1 MRQIW
6 NTPGGVHPPDNKE
19 QSLTKN
25 IGHLPLP
32 EKLILPLTQHAG
44 TAAKTCVVV
53 GEKVLKGQKLA
64 SASAGISAAVH
75 APSSGW
81 ITAIEE
87 RSVAHPSGMSAVCIE
102 ITCDGEDRWIERV
115 SYPNYQQASAMQL
128 RDLIADAGIAG
139 LGGAGFP
146 SAIKLDSGTK
156 KPIDTLIINATE
168 CEPYITADDILIRE
182 RADQIIQ
189 GIDIVSHLL
198 GKPKTILIGIENNK
212 PEAIA
217 ALNQHCQG
225 TGIEVVYFPTKYP
238 SGGEKQLI
246 YILTGKE
253 VPSGQLPADL
263 GMVCLNSG
271 TAFAIKRAVIDGE
284 PLISRITTLA
294 GEACGV
300 NRNYEILIGT
310 PVSHLLQ
317 HNNFNQ
323 ALCSRLI
330 MGGPMMGFSLASS
343 EVPLI
348 KTSTCILAPS
358 HTEIPDDEP
367 PQPCI
372 RCGLCSEACPASLLP
387 QQLYWYSRAKD
398 HERLQSHNLFDCI
411 ECGACSY
418 VCPSNIPLV
427 QYYRSSKGDITN
439 ALAAKATAAISRERF
454 EFRQVRLEKADIAR
468 ESKREARRLN
478 TEQAKKMS
486 PSTTQSTGSSA
497 ADIIKAAQLRGITKQ
512 ASPEQQKA
520 KLQRTLLA
528 AQMRLEEAQ
537 QRLVQVTNKG
547 SADQQAQQLAS
558 VEAARRKVEQTTQR
572 LTEVSH

>member
-6 NTPGGVHPPDNKE
+6 NTPGGVNPPDNKE

-32 EKLILPLTQHAG
+32 KKLILPLTQHAG

-212 PEAIA
+212 PEAID

-253 VPSGQLPADL
+253 VPLS
-263 GMVCLNSG
+263 
-271 TAFAIKRAVIDGE
+271 
-284 PLISRITTLA
+284 LIHI
-294 GEACGV
+294 
-300 NRNYEILIGT
+300 
-310 PVSHLLQ
+310 
-317 HNNFNQ
+317 
-323 ALCSRLI
+323 
-330 MGGPMMGFSLASS
+330 
-343 EVPLI
+343 
-348 KTSTCILAPS
+348 
-358 HTEIPDDEP
+358 
-367 PQPCI
+367 
-372 RCGLCSEACPASLLP
+372 
-387 QQLYWYSRAKD
+387 
-398 HERLQSHNLFDCI
+398 
-411 ECGACSY
+411 
-418 VCPSNIPLV
+418 
-427 QYYRSSKGDITN
+427 
-439 ALAAKATAAISRERF
+439 
-454 EFRQVRLEKADIAR
+454 
-468 ESKREARRLN
+468 
-478 TEQAKKMS
+478 
-486 PSTTQSTGSSA
+486 
-497 ADIIKAAQLRGITKQ
+497 
-512 ASPEQQKA
+512 
-520 KLQRTLLA
+520 
-528 AQMRLEEAQ
+528 
-537 QRLVQVTNKG
+537 
-547 SADQQAQQLAS
+547 
-558 VEAARRKVEQTTQR
+558 
-572 LTEVSH
+572 

>member
-6 NTPGGVHPPDNKE
+6 NTPGGVNPPDNKE

-32 EKLILPLTQHAG
+32 KKLILPLTQHAG

-87 RSVAHPSGMSAVCIE
+87 RSVAHPSGMSATCIE

-253 VPSGQLPADL
+253 IPSGHLPADL
-263 GMVCLNSG
+263 GIVCLNSS
-271 TAFAIKRAVIDGE
+271 TVFAIKRAVIDGE

-294 GEACGV
+294 GEACDI

-310 PVSHLLQ
+310 PVSHLLAQ
-317 HNNFNQ
+317 NAFHPE
-323 ALCSRLI
+323 LCSRLI
-330 MGGPMMGFSLASS
+330 MGGPMMGFSLTSS
-343 EVPLI
+343 DVPLV
-348 KTSTCILAPS
+348 KSSTCILAPS
-358 HTEIPDDEP
+358 HTEIPDNDP
-367 PQPCI
+367 VQACI
-372 RCGLCSEACPASLLP
+372 RCGLCAEACPASLLP
-387 QQLYWYSRAKD
+387 QQLYWYARADD
-398 HERLQSHNLFDCI
+398 HERLQAHNLFDCI

-427 QYYRSSKGDITN
+427 QHYRSSKADIVN
-439 ALAAKATAAISRERF
+439 ARTAKATAAVARERF
-454 EFRQVRLEKADIAR
+454 EFRQVRLEMADTVR
-468 ESKREARRLN
+468 EAKREARRIV
-478 TEQAKKMS
+478 TEKAKITS
-486 PSTTQSTGSSA
+486 PTTTQPSGSSA
-497 ADIIKAAQLRGITKQ
+497 ADIIKAAQLRGTARQ
-512 ASPEQQKA
+512 ASPEQQRA
-520 KLQRTLLA
+520 KLERTLMA
-528 AQMRLEEAQ
+528 AEMRLKEAQ
-537 QRLVQVTNKG
+537 QRLLQATNNG
-547 SADQQAQQLAS
+547 SEDQQAQQLAS
-558 VEAARRKVEQTTQR
+558 VEAAKRKVEQTAQR